1 MKGLLIANTNYSLRR
16 IFTAKNSEWRWLS
29 ACWLVKEF
37 QAEDPIA
44 MTNHQRT
51 VKTNGSLQNM
61 AEIGESGAG
70 VDSNYEQDQ
79 IPKKMI

>member
-37 QAEDPIA
+37 QAEAPIA

-51 VKTNGSLQNM
+51 VKTNGSLRTWQKLVK
-61 AEIGESGAG
+61 AG
-70 VDSNYEQDQ
+70 QEGILTMNRIKYQR
-79 IPKKMI
+79 K